1 MNFRTGF
8 LAPGVAAAALFLAG
22 CSDDPPSPVG
32 VWSPDDGTGVKQI
45 SADGRCS
52 GMFYLGP
59 NDTLDIGGPMT
70 CQFGTEPDDNGR
82 YLLLVTQSM
91 NSAQYRVDF
100 EDGSTMALF
109 DGGQRLVTLTRE

>member
-1 MNFRTGF
+1 
-8 LAPGVAAAALFLAG
+8 
-22 CSDDPPSPVG
+22 
-32 VWSPDDGTGVKQI
+32 
-45 SADGRCS
+45 
-52 GMFYLGP
+52 
-59 NDTLDIGGPMT
+59 MT